1 MPLGT
6 LDRTPP
12 PFFKQGPS
20 ALTRLSLAAT
30 LSLFLMVAD
39 TRFKLTDPLRAAAA
53 VGLQPLE
60 RVLLAPIDAA
70 GSVAGYFRGLD
81 AARHA
86 ERQAR
91 QTLAAQAERSLRLE
105 QLHAENAKLRQLLG
119 LRERLSVR
127 ATAAEVLYDAAD
139 PYSRKV
145 VIDRGRTQGVALGA
159 PVIDD
164 AGVVGQVT
172 RVYPL
177 TAEVTLLSDKD
188 AAIPVLN
195 VRTEQRGAAFGHPS
209 DGGMELRFMAG
220 NADVQPGDLLQTSG
234 MDGIYPPG
242 LPVAKVLRVDRRAD
256 SAFAKI
262 LLAPLARIDSV
273 RHVLVLEPV
282 GAQMPLKPD
291 PASDAA
297 AGSAPAAS
305 PASSATAA
313 TAATGRKERR

>member
-30 LSLFLMVAD
+30 LALFLMVAD

-53 VGLQPLE
+53 VVLQPLE

-70 GSVAGYFRGLD
+70 GSVGGYFRGLD
-81 AARHA
+81 AARQA

-105 QLHAENAKLRQLLG
+105 QLQAENAKLRQLLG

-177 TAEVTLLSDKD
+177 TAEVTQLSDKD

-291 PASDAA
+291 TANDAA

-305 PASSATAA
+305 PASPATAA
-313 TAATGRKERR
+313 PSRKERR

>member
-20 ALTRLSLAAT
+20 ALTRLTLAAA
-30 LSLFLMVAD
+30 LSLLLMVAD
-39 TRFKLTDPLRAAAA
+39 TRFALTGPLRAAAA
-53 VGLQPLE
+53 VVLQPLE

-70 GSVAGYFRGLD
+70 ASLAGYFQGLD
-81 AARHA
+81 AARQA

-91 QTLAAQAERSLRLE
+91 QTLAVQAERSLRLE
-105 QLHAENAKLRQLLG
+105 QIQAENTRLRALLG

-127 ATAAEVLYDAAD
+127 AAAAEVLYDAAD

-145 VIDRGRTQGVALGA
+145 IIDRGQAQGVALGA
-159 PVIDD
+159 PVIDE

-177 TAEVTLLSDKD
+177 TAEVTLLNDKD

-242 LPVAKVLRVDRRAD
+242 LPVARVLRVDRRAD

-262 LLAPLARIDSV
+262 VLRPLARLDSA

-282 GAQMPLKPD
+282 GAQMPLRPD
-291 PASDAA
+291 EHAQASASPAPSSP
-297 AGSAPAAS
+297 GSAP
-305 PASSATAA
+305 
-313 TAATGRKERR
+313 GRAGRGRRP

>member
-53 VGLQPLE
+53 VVLQPLE

-81 AARHA
+81 AARQA

-297 AGSAPAAS
+297 AVSAPAAS